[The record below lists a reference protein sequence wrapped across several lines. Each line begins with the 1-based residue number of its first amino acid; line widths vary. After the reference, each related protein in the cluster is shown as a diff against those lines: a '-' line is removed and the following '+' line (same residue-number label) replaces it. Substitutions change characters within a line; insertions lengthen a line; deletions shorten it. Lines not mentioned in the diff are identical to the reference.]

1 MFVIGLTGSLGT
13 GKSTVAAMFARRGAK
28 IIDADAITRDL
39 LAPGKPGYRL
49 TANLLKEK
57 QGFLASGVSYAASK
71 KCVKKVAKIFPGVI
85 LNTSKINRSELAKIV
100 FNHPR
105 ELQKLTDILYPEALK
120 VVKSLIS
127 RYKHES
133 FVVLD
138 APLLFEAGWDKI
150 TDTSIVVKAKRR
162 QQIERIQK
170 RLARLP
176 ARQRITQTDVTRRL
190 KNQMPLKQKCD
201 MADIIIDNSHDLTR
215 TRKQVDEIINVILRR
230 SRRI

>member
-1 MFVIGLTGSLGT
+1 MLVIGLTGSLGT

-39 LAPGKPGYRL
+39 LAPGK
-49 TANLLKEK
+49 
-57 QGFLASGVSYAASK
+57 
-71 KCVKKVAKIFPGVI
+71 KCVKKVAKVFPCAI
-85 LNTSKINRSELAKIV
+85 LPPDKINRSELARIV

-138 APLLFEAGWDKI
+138 APLLFESGWDKI
-150 TDTSIVVKAKRR
+150 TDTTIVVKAKRA
-162 QQIERIQK
+162 QQIRRARERSN
-170 RLARLP
+170 L
-176 ARQRITQTDVTRRL
+176 TYSDVTRRL
-190 KNQMPLKQKCD
+190 KNQMPLKAKCD
-201 MADIIIDNSHDLTR
+201 MADIIIDNSHDLKQTLN
-215 TRKQVDEIINVILRR
+215 QVDAIINRLEKRK
-230 SRRI
+230 S

>member
-13 GKSTVAAMFARRGAK
+13 GKSTVAAMFAKRGAK

-39 LAPGKPGYRL
+39 LAPGKRGYP
-49 TANLLKEK
+49 
-57 QGFLASGVSYAASK
+57 ASGVSYAANK
-71 KCVKKVAKIFPGVI
+71 KCVKKVAKIFPSVI
-85 LNTSKINRSELAKIV
+85 LNESTINRSELAKIV

-138 APLLFEAGWDKI
+138 APLLFESGWDKI
-150 TDTSIVVKAKRR
+150 TDTTIVVKARR
-162 QQIERIQK
+162 AQQLR
-170 RLARLP
+170 RAREHSNL
-176 ARQRITQTDVTRRL
+176 TYSDVMRRL
-190 KNQMPLKQKCD
+190 KNQMPLKEKCD
-201 MADIIIDNSHDLTR
+201 MADMIIDNSHDLRQTR
-215 TRKQVDEIINVILRR
+215 AQVDAIINRLRKRIAALCGTHVI
-230 SRRI
+230 